1 MSEEW
6 FEGDLPTEEF
16 KALGYQVI
24 DEIAEYFA
32 SVREVPVFAGKKP
45 GEVEAVFD
53 EALPEVGQ
61 NPGHILD
68 AWKDKILPN
77 ATHLGSPRYFG
88 FVNGSG
94 SHMAVF
100 ADAMAAAVNM
110 NTGGWKPAPSA
121 TEIER
126 RALAWLAEL
135 VVGGINRLR
144 REMRRAD
151 YEWRNDGELHRAA
164 HGFSQYRALRH
175 NAAGVTGR

>member
-6 FEGDLPTEEF
+6 FEGDLSAEEF
-16 KALGYQVI
+16 RRLGHRVV

-32 SVREVPVFAGKKP
+32 SIRDVPVFAGRKP

-53 EALPEVGQ
+53 EPLPALGQ
-61 NPGHILD
+61 DPDAILD
-68 AWKDKILPN
+68 AWREKILPN

-94 SHMAVF
+94 SHIAVF

-110 NTGGWKPAPSA
+110 NSGGWKPAPSA
-121 TEIER
+121 TEIEK

-135 VVGGINRLR
+135 IGYPGEGGIITSGGMMANYTALHT
-144 REMRRAD
+144 AF
-151 YEWRNDGELHRAA
+151 RNIA
-164 HGFSQYRALRH
+164 HY
-175 NAAGVTGR
+175 